1 MYNIITHW
9 AAEKIK
15 YTKRMEEKV
24 HIIHLTFIS
33 TLINW
38 YNYYQE

>member
-9 AAEKIK
+9 AAEKIKRLKKLKIK

-33 TLINW
+33 DN
-38 YNYYQE
+38 N